1 VGGWWSGPR
10 IDDVVVVVVVVSAR
24 VDDECDSE
32 RGVRGSRGERVEK
45 KFVVVFT
52 R

>member
-1 VGGWWSGPR
+1 
-10 IDDVVVVVVVVSAR
+10 

-32 RGVRGSRGERVEK
+32 RGVRGSRGERVEEK
-45 KFVVVFT
+45 LVGGGA

>member
-1 VGGWWSGPR
+1 MGGWWSGPR
-10 IDDVVVVVVVVSAR
+10 IDDDVVVVVVVSAR

>member
-1 VGGWWSGPR
+1 MGGWWSGPR
-10 IDDVVVVVVVVSAR
+10 IDDVVVVVSAR